1 MRATKDLYP
10 RLLRYAAPYWKG
22 LAVTIFCLILLGL
35 SEPLFPALMQP
46 LLDEGFANKNPA
58 YIIWTPVMII
68 GLFLFRA
75 LISFLSS
82 YASAWVSNHVVADM
96 RAELFA
102 RLIYLP
108 THFFDQTSSGALTS
122 KIAYDVNNVAGAATN
137 VLTTIVRDSVTLLGL
152 LGWLMWIDWQL
163 TMITLAMAPATIYIV
178 KYFSKRIRF
187 VSSKQ
192 QKSMASITKAIEE
205 SSIGHKVLKM
215 FDGFR
220 QEIEKFTNLNQSQR
234 QLNMRSTVAFSAV
247 VPLSQLVASFAIAA
261 IVFISLNPE
270 FGNEMSAGTFVSFL
284 TAMLMLLA
292 PLKRLTGVTAS
303 LQKGLAAAE
312 SVFEILDEETE
323 ADRKQLVPIESF
335 ESLNFERVG
344 FRYQSAEKQV
354 LKDVSFSVNK
364 GEVVAFVGQSGSG
377 KTTISSL
384 INRFYLNYT
393 GSITLNN
400 VDFKDLSNHEVRK
413 MISWVSQDV
422 RLFDFSIME
431 NVAFGALVIDQ
442 EKVKA
447 ALKAANAL
455 EFVEKMPNGLS
466 TIIGQNGVRLSGG
479 QRQRIAIAR
488 AFYKDSELLLLDEAT
503 SALDTQSE
511 KEIQIALDRLMKDK
525 TTIVI
530 AHRLSTVINATKI
543 LVMNE
548 GQIEECG
555 THQELIDKSVL
566 YKKLFNT
573 QFVNHK
579 S

>member
-1 MRATKDLYP
+1 
-10 RLLRYAAPYWKG
+10 
-22 LAVTIFCLILLGL
+22 
-35 SEPLFPALMQP
+35 
-46 LLDEGFANKNPA
+46 
-58 YIIWTPVMII
+58 
-68 GLFLFRA
+68 
-75 LISFLSS
+75 
-82 YASAWVSNHVVADM
+82 
-96 RAELFA
+96 
-102 RLIYLP
+102 
-108 THFFDQTSSGALTS
+108 
-122 KIAYDVNNVAGAATN
+122 
-137 VLTTIVRDSVTLLGL
+137 
-152 LGWLMWIDWQL
+152 
-163 TMITLAMAPATIYIV
+163 
-178 KYFSKRIRF
+178 
-187 VSSKQ
+187 
-192 QKSMASITKAIEE
+192 
-205 SSIGHKVLKM
+205 
-215 FDGFR
+215 
-220 QEIEKFTNLNQSQR
+220 
-234 QLNMRSTVAFSAV
+234 
-247 VPLSQLVASFAIAA
+247 
-261 IVFISLNPE
+261 
-270 FGNEMSAGTFVSFL
+270 
-284 TAMLMLLA
+284 
-292 PLKRLTGVTAS
+292 
-303 LQKGLAAAE
+303 
-312 SVFEILDEETE
+312 
-323 ADRKQLVPIESF
+323 
-335 ESLNFERVG
+335 
-344 FRYQSAEKQV
+344 
-354 LKDVSFSVNK
+354 
-364 GEVVAFVGQSGSG
+364 
-377 KTTISSL
+377 
-384 INRFYLNYT
+384 
-393 GSITLNN
+393 
-400 VDFKDLSNHEVRK
+400 

-555 THQELIDKSVL
+555 THQELIDKSGL